1 MIYLFDFQTCYK
13 IGITSN
19 IYKRFSSFKNAR
31 ENVQLVNLIVNPKT
45 TLDQEKEDKIIEK
58 ELHTL
63 CKNFKISRELFQKNP
78 EVLRIFSKYKIDIGD
93 LKDWVKEFNPDNV
106 NDKKNIIRKKVYQYD
121 LKGNFIKEWNNANQA
136 SIDGFNPSKI
146 YRVLNGE
153 RTKYK
158 NYIWS
163 YALLEGDT
171 LKNVLEKAN
180 KYNTYNVKQYDLT
193 GNFLKNYKSIS
204 EASSITGI
212 SQSSISLCCKGKYK
226 TAGKYIWKKEE

>member
-1 MIYLFDFQTCYK
+1 
-13 IGITSN
+13 
-19 IYKRFSSFKNAR
+19 
-31 ENVQLVNLIVNPKT
+31 
-45 TLDQEKEDKIIEK
+45 
-58 ELHTL
+58 
-63 CKNFKISRELFQKNP
+63 
-78 EVLRIFSKYKIDIGD
+78 
-93 LKDWVKEFNPDNV
+93 
-106 NDKKNIIRKKVYQYD
+106 
-121 LKGNFIKEWNNANQA
+121 
-136 SIDGFNPSKI
+136 
-146 YRVLNGE
+146 LNGE